1 MGILDSQGTA
11 GRISGENTKHPDRL
25 EGLRRENSFSLIQ
38 WLSARGI
45 RRRWLINGIAVVLL
59 IIILAV
65 LIFSFSISRY
75 YYANMMTGLE
85 AKAQTSSEFFT
96 TYVSTT
102 YADHIQSAYR
112 YTATFED
119 KDKLEL
125 QFINTRGRV
134 EVSTYGTASG
144 TAPGTFDV
152 QNAIDTGEISS
163 WSGRQEETGEHIMS
177 VSSPLISNG
186 QVVGVMRY
194 ITSLRLVDRQVT
206 VSCLI
211 AVGIGLFLALCIL
224 FSNTYFLSSIVVPI
238 RELTVTAR
246 SISEGRYGARADKQ
260 FDDEIG
266 DLIDTINDMSE
277 KIAKAEK
284 VQSEFISSVSHEL
297 RTPLTAI
304 TGWSET
310 LLFDTEIQGDLRK
323 GLGIISKEAARLTK
337 MVEELLE
344 FTRME
349 DGRFNLSV
357 RPIDIASEIEEA
369 IYTYQELLDH
379 ENLTLI
385 YKPPAAPLP
394 SINADPERLRQVFLN
409 VLDNASKYGRDG
421 GEIVVDLRCLGSFI
435 EICVRDFGSGI
446 PENELSLVKQKFYK
460 GSSKERGSG
469 IGLSV
474 CEEIMT
480 RHQGAL
486 ELKNAVG
493 GGLAVT
499 LKFPV

>member
-1 MGILDSQGTA
+1 MSGKNPTRPSQPVWLI
-11 GRISGENTKHPDRL
+11 RMH
-25 EGLRRENSFSLIQ
+25 SFNLFQ
-38 WLSARGI
+38 WLSTRGI
-45 RRRWLINGIAVVLL
+45 RRRWLINGIAVVLA

-75 YYANMMTGLE
+75 YYTNMITGLE
-85 AKAQTSSEFFT
+85 AKAQTSSEFFAA
-96 TYVSTT
+96 YVSTT

-152 QNAIDTGEISS
+152 QNAIETGEISS
-163 WSGRQEETGEHIMS
+163 WSGRQEETGEHILS

-186 QVVGVMRY
+186 QVVGIMRY
-194 ITSLRLVDRQVT
+194 VTSLRLVDRQVAFL
-206 VSCLI
+206 CFI
-211 AVGIGLFLALCIL
+211 AIGIGLFLALCIL
-224 FSNTYFLSSIVVPI
+224 LSNTYFLSSIVVPI

-246 SISEGRYGARADKQ
+246 SISEGRYGARADKK

-266 DLIDTINDMSE
+266 ELIDTINNMSE

-310 LLFDTEIQGDLRK
+310 LLFDTGIQGDLRK

-357 RPIDIASEIEEA
+357 RPIDIASELEEA
-369 IYTYQELLDH
+369 IYTYQELLAY
-379 ENLTLI
+379 ENLNLV
-385 YKPPAAPLP
+385 YEPPAAPLP

-409 VLDNASKYGRDG
+409 VLDNASKYGREG
-421 GEIVVDLRCLGSFI
+421 GEIVVDLRCPGSFI
-435 EICVRDFGSGI
+435 EICVRDFGPGI
-446 PENELSLVKQKFYK
+446 PEDELPLVKQKFYK

-474 CEEIMT
+474 CEEIMI

-486 ELKNAVG
+486 DLRNAAG
-493 GGLAVT
+493 GGLSVT